1 MDKEKQMSA
10 ESADNTSEKGNSW
23 RFVCVFAGS
32 QVGSEAQYA
41 EQARQLGELLV
52 ENQLGLVY
60 GGGSVGLMGEIADA
74 VLDSGGKVIGV
85 IPKFLATREL
95 LHTGLT
101 DTIITEDM
109 HSRKAIMAEL
119 ADAFIAL
126 PGGLGTF
133 EELFE
138 VITWAQLGVHQ
149 KPIGLLNVAG
159 FYDPVLNLIE
169 HAIELGFVKPEHRD
183 LLEAAESSGEL
194 LKLLQSKKMPE
205 LPKWSDL
212 NTI

>member
-1 MDKEKQMSA
+1 MTEKP
-10 ESADNTSEKGNSW
+10 NSW
-23 RFVCVFAGS
+23 RYLCVFAGS
-32 QVGSEAQYA
+32 QVGSEPQYA

-52 ENQLGLVY
+52 ENQMGLVY

-85 IPKFLATREL
+85 IPQFLATKEL

-101 DTIITEDM
+101 ETVVTEDM
-109 HSRKAIMAEL
+109 HSRKAKMAEL

-159 FYDPVLNLIE
+159 FYDPVLYLIN
-169 HAIELGFVKPEHRD
+169 HAIELGFVKQEHRD
-183 LLEAAESSGEL
+183 LLEAAESAEEL
-194 LKLLQSKKMPE
+194 LKLLRSKKMPE
-205 LPKWSDL
+205 LPRWSDL
-212 NTI
+212 NSI

>member
-1 MDKEKQMSA
+1 MSA
-10 ESADNTSEKGNSW
+10 ESSDKMPEKTNSW
-23 RFVCVFAGS
+23 RYLCVFAGS
-32 QVGSEAQYA
+32 QSGSEPQYA
-41 EQARQLGELLV
+41 EQARQLGRLLV
-52 ENQLGLVY
+52 ENQIGLVY

-85 IPKFLATREL
+85 IPQFLATKEL

-101 DTIITEDM
+101 ETVVTEDM
-109 HSRKAIMAEL
+109 HSRKAKMAEL

-159 FYDPVLNLIE
+159 FYDPLLYLIN
-169 HAIELGFVKPEHRD
+169 HSIELGFVKPEHRN
-183 LLEAAESSGEL
+183 LLEAAESAEEL

-205 LPKWSDL
+205 LPKWSNL

>member
-1 MDKEKQMSA
+1 MSRNP
-10 ESADNTSEKGNSW
+10 ENDSMGSDNTGNVKPW
-23 RFVCVFAGS
+23 RYLAVFAGS
-32 QVGSEAQYA
+32 QVGSDSQYSG
-41 EQARQLGELLV
+41 QARKLGQILARDRI
-52 ENQLGLVY
+52 GLVY

-74 VLDSGGKVIGV
+74 VLDSGGEVIGV
-85 IPKFLATREL
+85 IPEFLATKEL

-101 DTIITEDM
+101 NTIVTDNM
-109 HSRKAIMAEL
+109 HSRKAKMAEL

-138 VITWAQLGVHQ
+138 VITWAQLGVHR

-159 FYDPVLNLIE
+159 FYDPVFHLIE
-169 HAIELGFVKPEHRD
+169 HAIELGFIKPEHRN
-183 LLEAAESSGEL
+183 LLESAESADDLFIL
-194 LKLLQSKKMPE
+194 LRQKKMPS

-212 NTI
+212 QNT